1 MCFDAPRGGRN
12 LLGAARRR
20 FMTPEQSQLGKASAY
35 IDQYDASL
43 LFPIPRAGKRAEI
56 GIDGPLPFLGAD
68 MWTAFEL
75 SWLNLRGK
83 PQLALAHFTVP
94 CETANIIESKS
105 FKLYLNSFNNTPFAS
120 ADEVKARLRADL
132 SEAVWRE
139 ATPQGERLVPA
150 SIGVSLLGPD
160 MFDREPVHELDGLS
174 LDRLDIDCTRY
185 TPAPELLTATP
196 HEAPVSEVFTSNLLK
211 SNCLVTGQPDWG
223 SVQISYTGDQ
233 IEQGGLLQ
241 YLVSFRNHNEFHEQC
256 VERIF
261 MDIWTRCKPMKLAV
275 YARYTRRGG
284 LDINPFRTSYPAP
297 LPRNIR
303 HARQ

>member
-1 MCFDAPRGGRN
+1 MNSPQ
-12 LLGAARRR
+12 
-20 FMTPEQSQLGKASAY
+20 QSQLGKATPYA
-35 IDQYDASL
+35 DQYDASL
-43 LFPIPRAGKRAEI
+43 LFPMARADKRAEI
-56 GIDGPLPFLGAD
+56 GIDGVAPFFGAD

-83 PQLALAHFTVP
+83 PQLAIAHFTVP
-94 CETANIIESKS
+94 CETRNIVESKS
-105 FKLYLNSFNNTPFAS
+105 LKLYLNSFNNTKFAT
-120 ADEVKARLRADL
+120 ADEVKTRLRADL

-139 ATPQGERLVPA
+139 DSSPVALPS
-150 SIGVSLLGPD
+150 SIGVTLIAPEL
-160 MFDREPVHELDGLS
+160 FDQEPVHELDGLS
-174 LDRLDIDCTRY
+174 LDRLDIDCVRY
-185 TPAPELLTATP
+185 TPAPDLLTATP

-284 LDINPFRTSYPAP
+284 LDINPFRTSYPAA
-297 LPRNIR
+297 LPKNIR
-303 HARQ
+303 MARQ